1 MLVRLLSPLVLLIG
15 LVQSGGIG
23 PAERAHSEAVRL
35 LSENDAAGAEAAARR
50 ALSKSSYFEPER
62 EIQKTP
68 EKGVLFED
76 MIEKARTAYRERRA
90 RYFEALGNALV
101 EQVRWAE
108 GRKSLRRSVNL
119 VPSAETLLGMASHPD
134 LDVAQRID
142 LLLEAYF
149 APEADQ
155 ADVERALMKIGA
167 FADKDALRAVFDRER
182 FALELEAEFPG
193 IEVVLAPLPD
203 IRIAATRST
212 FVSSEYLN
220 EGMTVVLYFPVDA
233 CPRCSEELDA
243 IGGALIEWRKQGHEF
258 AVGAFVEERDL
269 TSVRRIVRLLTM
281 QIEVGRADR
290 LPAGIAPADGGE
302 IWIVS
307 RRGLLQVR
315 IPLDGA
321 PGSRIRE
328 QVTAV
333 LQLLGPPEEKEPGT
347 TTRRTRRREKSF
359 STLVDE
365 ALALEAGP
373 VPIPD
378 RYKKIDLALREI
390 VRDATNETQVL
401 NALQELA
408 RLRGAGAAKSRA
420 FLALDKALPG
430 RLLAAVKE
438 IAPEIDVQAS
448 PQQGVFYVG
457 VTDVEGQKTILL
469 QRTFFSRLLPQN
481 FDFILRLEGGRPSVV
496 WLGTEPHEPRG
507 TQAISAGAVFFFEG
521 EDCRGLR
528 LIDLGSPLF
537 KGGPVYE
544 GCPARLEGEDI
555 IEVKKVLLNDV
566 PNGLAPLF
574 YRRGKIEGSDL
585 IAPESTLERGKR
597 LFEEGSYRQA
607 LSAFQE
613 ASKRID
619 PVAPYDE
626 IDIRYNIARCYEGL
640 GQRPRALEIMESIGD
655 AVYQSVVDEKIG
667 ELEVATRR

>member
-1 MLVRLLSPLVLLIG
+1 MLLIG

-23 PAERAHSEAVRL
+23 PAERAYSEAVRL
-35 LSENDAAGAEAAARR
+35 LGEDDAAGAAAAARR

-101 EQVRWAE
+101 EQERWAE

-134 LDVAQRID
+134 LGVAQRID

-155 ADVERALMKIGA
+155 AGVERALMETGA
-167 FADKDALRAVFDRER
+167 FADKDVLRAVFDRER
-182 FALELEAEFPG
+182 FALELAAEFPG

-203 IRIAATRST
+203 IRVAATRST

-243 IGGALIEWRKQGHEF
+243 IGGALIEWGKQGHEY
-258 AVGAFVEERDL
+258 AVGAFVEEQDL
-269 TSVRRIVRLLTM
+269 TSVRRIVRLLSM
-281 QIEVGRADR
+281 QIEVGRVDR
-290 LPAGIAPADGGE
+290 LPAGIEPADEGE
-302 IWIVS
+302 VWIVS
-307 RRGLLQVR
+307 RRGLMQLR

-321 PGSRIRE
+321 PPGSRIRE
-328 QVTAV
+328 QVTAA
-333 LQLLGPPEEKEPGT
+333 LRLLGPPEEKETGT
-347 TTRRTRRREKSF
+347 TTRRTRRAEKSF

-365 ALALEAGP
+365 AVALEAGP

-378 RYKKIDLALREI
+378 RYRQIDLALRKI
-390 VRDATNETQVL
+390 LRDATNETQVL

-420 FLALDKALPG
+420 FLALDRALPG

-448 PQQGVFYVG
+448 PQQGVFYLG

-481 FDFILRLEGGRPSVV
+481 FDFILRLEGGKPSVV
-496 WLGTEPHEPRG
+496 WLGTEPDEPKG
-507 TQAISAGAVFFFEG
+507 TRAISAGAVFFFEG

-528 LIDLGSPLF
+528 LVDLGSGPL
-537 KGGPVYE
+537 YE

-555 IEVKKVLLNDV
+555 IEVREVLLDDV
-566 PNGLAPLF
+566 PKGLAPLF
-574 YRRGKIEGSDL
+574 YRRGKIEGSEL
-585 IAPESTLERGKR
+585 IAPESPLERGKR

-626 IDIRYNIARCYEGL
+626 VDLRYNIARCYEAL

>member
-1 MLVRLLSPLVLLIG
+1 MLLIG

-23 PAERAHSEAVRL
+23 PAEKAHSEAVRL
-35 LSENDAAGAEAAARR
+35 LGENDTVGAEAAARR

-101 EQVRWAE
+101 EQERWAE

-134 LDVAQRID
+134 LGVAQRID

-155 ADVERALMKIGA
+155 AGVERALMETGA
-167 FADKDALRAVFDRER
+167 FADKDVLRAVFDRER
-182 FALELEAEFPG
+182 FALELAAEFPG

-203 IRIAATRST
+203 IRVAATRGT

-243 IGGALIEWRKQGHEF
+243 IGGALIEWGKQGHEY

-269 TSVRRIVRLLTM
+269 TSVRRIVRLLSM
-281 QIEVGRADR
+281 QIEVGRVDR
-290 LPAGIAPADGGE
+290 LPAGIQPADDGE
-302 IWIVS
+302 VWIVS
-307 RRGLLQVR
+307 RRGLMQLR
-315 IPLDGA
+315 ISLDGA
-321 PGSRIRE
+321 PPGSRIRE
-328 QVTAV
+328 QVTAA
-333 LQLLGPPEEKEPGT
+333 LRLGPPEEKETGT
-347 TTRRTRRREKSF
+347 TTRRTSRREKSF

-378 RYKKIDLALREI
+378 RYKQIDLALRKI
-390 VRDATNETQVL
+390 LRDATNETQVL

-420 FLALDKALPG
+420 FLALDRALPG

-481 FDFILRLEGGRPSVV
+481 FDFILRLEGGKPSVV
-496 WLGTEPHEPRG
+496 WLGTEPDEPKG
-507 TQAISAGAVFFFEG
+507 TRAISAGAVFFFEG

-528 LIDLGSPLF
+528 LVHLGSPLF
-537 KGGPVYE
+537 EGGPLYE

-555 IEVKKVLLNDV
+555 IEVREVLLDDV

-574 YRRGKIEGSDL
+574 YRRGKIEGSEL
-585 IAPESTLERGKR
+585 IAPESPLERGKR

-626 IDIRYNIARCYEGL
+626 IDLRYNIARCYEAL

>member
-1 MLVRLLSPLVLLIG
+1 MLLIG

-23 PAERAHSEAVRL
+23 PAERAHSEAIRL
-35 LSENDAAGAEAAARR
+35 LGENDAAAAEAAARR

-90 RYFEALGNALV
+90 RYFETLGNTLV
-101 EQVRWAE
+101 EQERWAE

-134 LDVAQRID
+134 LGVAQRID

-155 ADVERALMKIGA
+155 AGVERALMETGA
-167 FADKDALRAVFDRER
+167 FADKDVLRAVFDRER
-182 FALELEAEFPG
+182 FALELAAEFPG

-203 IRIAATRST
+203 IRVAATRST

-243 IGGALIEWRKQGHEF
+243 IGGALIEWGKQGHEY

-269 TSVRRIVRLLTM
+269 TSVRRIVRLLSM
-281 QIEVGRADR
+281 QIEVGRVDR
-290 LPAGIAPADGGE
+290 LPAGIEPADEGE
-302 IWIVS
+302 VWIVS
-307 RRGLLQVR
+307 RRGLMQLR
-315 IPLDGA
+315 ISLDGA
-321 PGSRIRE
+321 PPGSRIRE
-328 QVTAV
+328 QVTAA
-333 LQLLGPPEEKEPGT
+333 LRLLGPPEEKETGT
-347 TTRRTRRREKSF
+347 TTRGTRRGEMSF
-359 STLVDE
+359 SKLVDE
-365 ALALEAGP
+365 AVALEAGP

-378 RYKKIDLALREI
+378 RYRQIDLALRKI
-390 VRDATNETQVL
+390 LRDATNETQVL
-401 NALQELA
+401 NALKELA

-420 FLALDKALPG
+420 FLALDRALPR

-448 PQQGVFYVG
+448 PQQGVFYLG

-481 FDFILRLEGGRPSVV
+481 FDFILRLEGGKPSVV
-496 WLGTEPHEPRG
+496 WLGTEPDEPKG
-507 TQAISAGAVFFFEG
+507 TRAISAGAVFFFEG

-537 KGGPVYE
+537 EGGPLYE

-555 IEVKKVLLNDV
+555 IEVREVLLDDA
-566 PNGLAPLF
+566 PDGLAPLF
-574 YRRGKIEGSDL
+574 YRRGKIESSEL
-585 IAPESTLERGKR
+585 IAPESPLERGKR

-626 IDIRYNIARCYEGL
+626 IDLRYNIARCYEAL

>member
-1 MLVRLLSPLVLLIG
+1 MLLIG

-35 LSENDAAGAEAAARR
+35 LGENDAAGAEAAARR
-50 ALSKSSYFEPER
+50 ALSKSSHFEPER

-90 RYFEALGNALV
+90 RYFETLGNALV
-101 EQVRWAE
+101 EQERWAE
-108 GRKSLRRSVNL
+108 GRKSLRRSENL

-134 LDVAQRID
+134 LDVTQRID

-155 ADVERALMKIGA
+155 AGVERALMETGA
-167 FADKDALRAVFDRER
+167 FADKDVLRAVFDRER
-182 FALELEAEFPG
+182 FALELAAEFPG

-203 IRIAATRST
+203 IRVAATRGT

-220 EGMTVVLYFPVDA
+220 EGMTVVLYFPVDG

-243 IGGALIEWRKQGHEF
+243 IGGALIEWGKQGHEY

-269 TSVRRIVRLLTM
+269 TLVRRIVRLLTM
-281 QIEVGRADR
+281 QIEVGRVDR
-290 LPAGIAPADGGE
+290 LPAGIEPADDGE
-302 IWIVS
+302 VWIVS
-307 RRGLLQVR
+307 RRGLMQLQ
-315 IPLDGA
+315 ISLDGA
-321 PGSRIRE
+321 PPGSRIRE
-328 QVTAV
+328 QVTTA
-333 LQLLGPPEEKEPGT
+333 LRLLGPPEEKETGT

-378 RYKKIDLALREI
+378 RYRQIDLALRKI
-390 VRDATNETQVL
+390 LRDATNETQVL

-420 FLALDKALPG
+420 FRALDKALPG
-430 RLLAAVKE
+430 RLLTAVKE

-448 PQQGVFYVG
+448 PRQGVFYVG

-469 QRTFFSRLLPQN
+469 QRTFFSSLLPQN
-481 FDFILRLEGGRPSVV
+481 FDFILRLEGGKPSVV
-496 WLGTEPHEPRG
+496 WLGTEPHEPKGIR
-507 TQAISAGAVFFFEG
+507 AISAGAVFFFEG

-528 LIDLGSPLF
+528 LVDLGSPLF
-537 KGGPVYE
+537 EGGPLYE

-555 IEVKKVLLNDV
+555 IEVKEVLLDDV

-574 YRRGKIEGSDL
+574 YRRGKIEGSEL
-585 IAPESTLERGKR
+585 IAPESPLERGKR

-626 IDIRYNIARCYEGL
+626 IDLRYNIARCYEAL

-655 AVYQSVVDEKIG
+655 AVYQSVVEEKIG